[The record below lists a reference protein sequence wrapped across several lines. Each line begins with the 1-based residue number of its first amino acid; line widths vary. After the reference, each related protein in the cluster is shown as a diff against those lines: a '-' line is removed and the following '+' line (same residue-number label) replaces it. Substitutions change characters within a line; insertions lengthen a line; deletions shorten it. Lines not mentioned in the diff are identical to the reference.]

1 MDKGYAAWAARWRV
15 PLGFALAV
23 AYLVFCQPTRPLLV
37 AGCGVALLGLV
48 VRGWAAGFLDKNQSL
63 ATSGPYRYTRNPLY
77 LGSALTGA
85 GLATAGGSMVMTLAF
100 AGLFLLVYG
109 PVMRREEHLLR
120 QKFGGVYEGYAATVP
135 LLLPAWRAGPASG
148 ESFDW
153 ARYRKNREYEAA
165 LGFAAT
171 LVFLVLKMQFR

>member
-1 MDKGYAAWAARWRV
+1 MDKGYAAWAASWRV

-23 AYLVFCQPTRPLLV
+23 AYLVFSQPTRPLLV

-48 VRGWAAGFLDKNQSL
+48 VRAWAAGFLDKNQTL

-77 LGSALTGA
+77 LGSALTGT
-85 GLATAGGSMVMTLAF
+85 GLATAGGSTVMMLAF

-120 QKFGGVYEGYAATVP
+120 QKFGAVYDGYAASVP
-135 LLLPAWRAGPASG
+135 WLLPGRRAGPASG

-153 ARYRKNREYEAA
+153 TRYRKNREYEAA
-165 LGFAAT
+165 LGFAAA
-171 LVFLVLKMQFR
+171 LVFLVLKMWLR